1 MRLSRAITDSIAKRP
16 QDTVMVY
23 PGRDISGEE
32 FLALTASCALA
43 LKEKGIKAGD
53 WVAVCS
59 TTTAE
64 AVAAAI
70 ACHNIG
76 AAVMMVNPAVSDGT
90 ICSILKD
97 SGTRL
102 IFVHEMLIDRIR
114 QGLKGSGIET
124 GVIISDMDSM
134 PAALKL
140 LRGFGVIPHNEITSI
155 SGMEFVVWNEFI
167 KKTDPD
173 DAVRILD
180 ETEEETDPETPAL
193 LVWSSG
199 STGEPKGVLLSE
211 RALLAQLNIT
221 GFDPFTDKG
230 TAFAALGSLWSATA
244 YIITIL
250 VMLVMPRKIVMPLGQ
265 PMTDLITK
273 QGADMVFSTAS
284 GWIRTIS
291 SGSLD
296 KADISR
302 LEFTA
307 CGGERTAPAAERAV
321 NAYFREHGCRCELT
335 DLWGLSEFSSLMTDN
350 ISNNKK
356 GSVGRPF
363 HGIRIEAFDPVRPS
377 LPLERGHSG
386 ELFAESPAVMSGY
399 YGDDKATEEFF
410 FTDEEGVVW
419 GRTGDAGYVDSEGYV
434 YVYGRRDSAIYP
446 DGVSVVYPSEI
457 ENVLAEDAR
466 VLNCAVVIS
475 GAGGEITAHIY
486 ASAQDETEQAALTDT
501 LKGLCKSRL
510 SKDRRP
516 ERYIYWP
523 KGLPLNEFGKI
534 ARNELKEYT

>member
-16 QDTVMVY
+16 QDTVMIY

-90 ICSILKD
+90 IRSILKD

-102 IFVHEMLIDRIR
+102 IFVHERLIDRIR

-140 LRGFGVIPHNEITSI
+140 LRGFGVIPHNEITFI

-221 GFDPFTDKG
+221 GFDPFQTK
-230 TAFAALGSLWSATA
+230 ALHLRHWA
-244 YIITIL
+244 
-250 VMLVMPRKIVMPLGQ
+250 
-265 PMTDLITK
+265 
-273 QGADMVFSTAS
+273 
-284 GWIRTIS
+284 
-291 SGSLD
+291 
-296 KADISR
+296 
-302 LEFTA
+302 A
-307 CGGERTAPAAERAV
+307 CGPPL
-321 NAYFREHGCRCELT
+321 H
-335 DLWGLSEFSSLMTDN
+335 
-350 ISNNKK
+350 IS
-356 GSVGRPF
+356 
-363 HGIRIEAFDPVRPS
+363 
-377 LPLERGHSG
+377 
-386 ELFAESPAVMSGY
+386 
-399 YGDDKATEEFF
+399 
-410 FTDEEGVVW
+410 
-419 GRTGDAGYVDSEGYV
+419 
-434 YVYGRRDSAIYP
+434 
-446 DGVSVVYPSEI
+446 
-457 ENVLAEDAR
+457 
-466 VLNCAVVIS
+466 
-475 GAGGEITAHIY
+475 
-486 ASAQDETEQAALTDT
+486 
-501 LKGLCKSRL
+501 
-510 SKDRRP
+510 
-516 ERYIYWP
+516 
-523 KGLPLNEFGKI
+523 
-534 ARNELKEYT
+534 